1 MKNTPITEN
10 HLFKKAYSKGA
21 KAAGRYTVVYLLKDL
36 ANKKYVKADPLHRP
50 VNRLGLTVG
59 KKIGGAVER
68 SRARRLM
75 RESYRLILADPA
87 FEVST
92 GFLLV
97 ISARSAIN
105 GAGCDDV
112 KSDLVASMR
121 RLGVL
126 KLSAKGQAAGPH
138 EGQGDQRRASC
149 GMAETQPLKR

>member
-21 KAAGRYTVVYLLKDL
+21 KAAGRYTVVYILKDL
-36 ANKKYVKADPLHRP
+36 ANKRFVRADPLHRP

-59 KKIGGAVER
+59 KKLGGAVER

-97 ISARSAIN
+97 IAARSAIN
-105 GAGCDDV
+105 GAGCGDV

-121 RLGVL
+121 RLGIL
-126 KLSAKGQAAGPH
+126 KLSGRSPGPGPH
-138 EGQGDQRRASC
+138 ERPEGQRGGS
-149 GMAETQPLKR
+149 GGSAEQPLKK

>member
-21 KAAGRYTVVYLLKDL
+21 KAAGRYTVVYILKDL
-36 ANKKYVKADPLHRP
+36 ANKRVVRADPLHRP

-59 KKIGGAVER
+59 KKLGGAVER

-97 ISARSAIN
+97 IAARSAI
-105 GAGCDDV
+105 GSAGCPEV

-121 RLGVL
+121 RLGIL
-126 KLSAKGQAAGPH
+126 KLSGRSPESCPNERQ
-138 EGQGDQRRASC
+138 EDQRGGS
-149 GMAETQPLKR
+149 GGSAEQPLKK